1 MRRQITSWL
10 CPRVTPLKTP
20 TIVSTIVFTMLSHF
34 GEPLLLL
41 AQNIPMRADVIGITD
56 GMVEYELTNVGPKSA
71 TAWAVEFTSTDSTG
85 RKNQS
90 TEIRDNYATTALSHG
105 EPTLA
110 NLLTPKS
117 NRQMTAHLAAFPG
130 GVIVNAQARVVAV
143 IWDDGT
149 SIGDSVVI
157 DRLFASRAADRDTY
171 AALIVEVQATK
182 ANGGRLEDLEDK
194 LIANKPKFDVP
205 GVVEGL
211 VQNLG
216 MQKQRISLGQVNES
230 AALDTIEQVLTLEHK
245 AAIKHSARTK

>member
-1 MRRQITSWL
+1 M
-10 CPRVTPLKTP
+10 P
-20 TIVSTIVFTMLSHF
+20 TIVSMIVFTMLSHF

-41 AQNIPMRADVIGITD
+41 AQNIPVRADVIAITD
-56 GMVEYELTNVGPKSA
+56 GMVEYEITNVGLKSA

-85 RKNQS
+85 RKSQS
-90 TEIRDNYATTALSHG
+90 KEIRDNYATTALSHT

-117 NRQMTAHLAAFPG
+117 NRRMTAYLAASHG
-130 GVIVNAQARVVAV
+130 GGIVSAQARVTAV
-143 IWDDGT
+143 IWDDRT

-171 AALIVEVQATK
+171 ATLIVEVQATK

-194 LIANKPKFDVP
+194 LTANKPKFDVP

-216 MQKQRISLGQVNES
+216 LQKERIRLGQVNES
-230 AALDTIEQVLTLEHK
+230 AAFDTIEQVLTLEYQ
-245 AAIKHSARTK
+245 AAIKHSVRSN